1 MSDVLNIQ
9 LRKFNPASIKDDKIC
24 IFIGRRGTGKSTLVT
39 DILYHK
45 RHLPAG
51 IVMSGTEDGNH
62 HYKSFIPDIFI
73 YGGYNR
79 DAVVRLVERQKRL
92 IATGK
97 VSPVFLLMDD
107 LMFDKSF
114 LKDPLIREIFL
125 NGRHWGIF
133 VMLTTQYSLDLPPA
147 IRQNAD
153 YVFILRDNIK
163 RSRESLYNSFCGMFP
178 SLAIF
183 NQVMDACTEDYECLV
198 VHTTATSNK
207 IEDCVF
213 YYKAPLRRNFRIG
226 SQAMWNFHKS
236 HYTPNGRPA
245 TMQTSGLKPSR
256 VVVKKTGNFNQ
267 PG

>member
-1 MSDVLNIQ
+1 
-9 LRKFNPASIKDDKIC
+9 
-24 IFIGRRGTGKSTLVT
+24 
-39 DILYHK
+39 
-45 RHLPAG
+45 
-51 IVMSGTEDGNH
+51 MSGTEDGNH
-62 HYKSFIPDIFI
+62 HYKSFVPDIFI
-73 YGGYNR
+73 YSGYNR
-79 DAVVRLVERQKRL
+79 DAVVRLVDRQKK
-92 IATGK
+92 IVGAGK
-97 VSPVFLLMDD
+97 MSTVFFLMDD
-107 LMFDKSF
+107 LMFDKGF

-183 NQVMDACTEDYECLV
+183 NQVMDACTENYECLV
-198 VHTTATSNK
+198 VNTSATSNK

-213 YYKAPLRRNFRIG
+213 YYKAPIRTNFRIG

-236 HYTPNGRPA
+236 HYNPTARPSPV
-245 TMQTSGLKPSR
+245 QTGVKPPSNTR
-256 VVVKKTGNFNQ
+256 VLVRKS
-267 PG
+267 

>member
-1 MSDVLNIQ
+1 MSGVMNLQ
-9 LRKFNPASIKDDKIC
+9 LRKFDPSTIRDDKIC

-62 HYKSFIPDIFI
+62 HYKSFVPDIFI

-79 DAVVRLVERQKRL
+79 DAVVRLVERQKK
-92 IATGK
+92 IIGAGK
-97 VSPVFLLMDD
+97 KSTVFFLMDD
-107 LMFDKSF
+107 LMFDKGF

-178 SLAIF
+178 SLAVF
-183 NQVMDACTEDYECLV
+183 NQVMDACTENYECLV
-198 VHTTATSNK
+198 VNTTATSNK

-213 YYKAPLRRNFRIG
+213 YYKAPIRTNFRIG

-236 HYTPNGRPA
+236 HYNPNARPTPV
-245 TMQTSGLKPSR
+245 QTGVKPPSNMR
-256 VVVKKTGNFNQ
+256 VLVKKA
-267 PG
+267 

>member
-1 MSDVLNIQ
+1 MSGVMNLQ
-9 LRKFNPASIKDDKIC
+9 LRKFDPSTIRDDKIC

-62 HYKSFIPDIFI
+62 HYKSFVPDIFI

-79 DAVVRLVERQKRL
+79 DAVVRLVERQKK
-92 IATGK
+92 IISTGK
-97 VSPVFLLMDD
+97 KSTVFFLMDD
-107 LMFDKSF
+107 LMFDKGF

-178 SLAIF
+178 SLAVF
-183 NQVMDACTEDYECLV
+183 NQVMDACTENYECLV
-198 VHTTATSNK
+198 VNTTATSNK

-213 YYKAPLRRNFRIG
+213 YYKAPIRSNFRIG

-236 HYTPNGRPA
+236 HYNPNARPSPV
-245 TMQTSGLKPSR
+245 QTGVKPPNNTR
-256 VVVKKTGNFNQ
+256 VLVKKS
-267 PG
+267 